1 MGWFDEQIRERIEH
15 DNEIF
20 SKSMADMAGV
30 VMGEKVYKTLN
41 NERILAKNAIDE
53 ILKFYNIK
61 SKELPDSIKN
71 LNDQLEYLMRPSG
84 IMRRMVNLEGTWYK
98 DSIGAMIGFRKDDG
112 TAVALIPNKTS
123 GYSFFDSKLGK
134 RIKVN
139 RKNAKLIKTEAICF
153 YKPFPLKEIG
163 IKDLLAYI
171 LHTLSVSDIVYVIF
185 AALAAT
191 FMGLLTTKINKL
203 IYSYIIE
210 TNSEVILIAIFS
222 FLLCVMI
229 SQTLFNVLQSLIISR
244 ISNKMNTQV
253 QAAGMMRLLSLPPN
267 FFKKYS
273 AGDLSER
280 VSYIGSL
287 CTMLTDSVMT
297 AGLTSIFSLVYI
309 TQMAEYGPELVIPGL
324 LVILITVTF
333 SIITTFMQMK
343 ILRRRMEASAKES
356 GLNYSLVTG
365 VQKIKLAG
373 AEKRAFAKWANTYKE
388 VAKLTY
394 DPPMLLKFSSVV
406 STAISLIGTI
416 VIYYFTI
423 TTNVSLSDYYAFN
436 SAYGMVMGAF
446 STLVSMAA
454 SFAQIKPMME
464 MIKPILQTVPE
475 ISENKQVVTKL
486 SGGIELNNISFRYN
500 ERMPMVID
508 NLSLKIRPGQYVAI
522 VGKTGCGKSTLMR
535 LMLGFE
541 TPQKGAIYFDNKDI
555 STLDLKSL
563 RHHIGT
569 VMQNSKL
576 FQGDIYSNITISAP
590 WLTLDDAWQAAEMS
604 GIAEDIRN
612 MPMEM
617 HTVIS
622 EGSGGISGGQK
633 QRLIIARAIAPK
645 PKVLMFDEAT
655 SALDNITQK
664 IVSDS
669 LNSLKCTRIVIAH
682 RLSTIKQCDRIIVL
696 DEGKIIEDGKYDEL
710 IEKNGFFAELVARQ
724 RLDDK

>member
-191 FMGLLTTKINKL
+191 FMGLLITKINKL

>member
-191 FMGLLTTKINKL
+191 FMGLLITKINKL

-324 LVILITVTF
+324 LVILITVAF

>member
-15 DNEIF
+15 DNEVF

-30 VMGEKVYKTLN
+30 VMGEKVYKALN
-41 NERILAKNAIDE
+41 DERILAKNAIDE

-61 SKELPDSIKN
+61 PKELPDSIKN

-84 IMRRMVNLEGTWYK
+84 IMRRMVNLEGIWYK

-134 RIKVN
+134 HVKVN
-139 RKNAKLIKTEAICF
+139 KNNAKLIKTEAICF
-153 YKPFPLKEIG
+153 YKPFPLKKIG

-171 LHTLSVSDIVYVIF
+171 LQTLSVSDIVYVIF

-191 FMGLLTTKINKL
+191 FMGLLITKINKL

-210 TNSEVILIAIFS
+210 TNSEVVLIAIFS

-229 SQTLFNVLQSLIISR
+229 SQTLFNVLRSLIISR

-253 QAAGMMRLLSLPPN
+253 QAAGMMRLLSLPAN

-324 LVILITVTF
+324 LVILITVAF

-486 SGGIELNNISFRYN
+486 SGSIELNNISFRYN
-500 ERMPMVID
+500 KHMPMVID
-508 NLSLKIRPGQYVAI
+508 NISLKIRPGQYVAI

-541 TPQKGAIYFDNKDI
+541 TPQKGAIYFDGKDI

-622 EGSGGISGGQK
+622 EGSGGISGGQR
-633 QRLIIARAIAPK
+633 QRLMIARAIAPK
-645 PKVLMFDEAT
+645 PKILMFDEAT

>member
-191 FMGLLTTKINKL
+191 FMGLLITKINKL

-309 TQMAEYGPELVIPGL
+309 TQMAEYGPELLIPGL
-324 LVILITVTF
+324 LVILITVAF

>member
-15 DNEIF
+15 DNEVF

-30 VMGEKVYKTLN
+30 VMGEKVYKALN
-41 NERILAKNAIDE
+41 DERILAKNAIDE

-61 SKELPDSIKN
+61 PKELPDSIKN

-84 IMRRMVNLEGTWYK
+84 IMRRMVNLEGIWYK

-134 RIKVN
+134 HVKVN
-139 RKNAKLIKTEAICF
+139 KNNAKLIKTEAICF
-153 YKPFPLKEIG
+153 YKPFPLKKIG
-163 IKDLLAYI
+163 IKDLLVYI
-171 LHTLSVSDIVYVIF
+171 LQTLSVSDIVYVIF

-191 FMGLLTTKINKL
+191 FMGLLITKINKL

-210 TNSEVILIAIFS
+210 THSEVILIAIFS

-229 SQTLFNVLQSLIISR
+229 SQTLFNVLRSLIISR

-253 QAAGMMRLLSLPPN
+253 QAAGMMRLLSLPAN

-324 LVILITVTF
+324 LVILITVAF

-486 SGGIELNNISFRYN
+486 SGSIELNNISFRYN
-500 ERMPMVID
+500 EHMPMVID
-508 NLSLKIRPGQYVAI
+508 NISLKIRPGQYVAI

-541 TPQKGAIYFDNKDI
+541 TPQKGAIYFDGKDI

-622 EGSGGISGGQK
+622 EGSGGISGGQR
-633 QRLIIARAIAPK
+633 QRLMIARAIAPK
-645 PKVLMFDEAT
+645 PKILMFDEAT

>member
-191 FMGLLTTKINKL
+191 FMGLLITKINKL

-253 QAAGMMRLLSLPPN
+253 QAAGMMRLLSLPAN

-324 LVILITVTF
+324 LVILITVAF

>member
-191 FMGLLTTKINKL
+191 FMGLLITKINKL

-253 QAAGMMRLLSLPPN
+253 QAAGMMRLLSLPAN

-324 LVILITVTF
+324 LVILITVAF

-343 ILRRRMEASAKES
+343 ILHRRMEASAKES

>member
-15 DNEIF
+15 DNELF
-20 SKSMADMAGV
+20 SESMADMAGV
-30 VMGEKVYKTLN
+30 VMGEKVYKALN
-41 NERILAKNAIDE
+41 DERILTKNAIDE

-61 SKELPDSIKN
+61 PKELPDNIKN

-84 IMRRMVNLEGTWYK
+84 IMRRMVNLEGAWYK

-112 TAVALIPNKTS
+112 TAVALIPNKIS

-134 RIKVN
+134 RVKVN
-139 RKNAKLIKTEAICF
+139 RKNAKLIKIEAICF

-171 LHTLSVSDIVYVIF
+171 LQTLSVSDIVYVIF

-191 FMGLLTTKINKL
+191 FMGLLITKINKL

-210 TNSEVILIAIFS
+210 TNSEVILVAIFS

-229 SQTLFNVLQSLIISR
+229 SQTLFNVLRSLIISR

-253 QAAGMMRLLSLPPN
+253 QAAGMMRLLSLPAN

-273 AGDLSER
+273 AGDLSAR

-297 AGLTSIFSLVYI
+297 AGLTSIFSLIYI
-309 TQMAEYGPELVIPGL
+309 TQMVEYGPELVIPGL
-324 LVILITVTF
+324 LVIFITVGF
-333 SIITTFMQMK
+333 SMITTFMQMK

-394 DPPMLLKFSSVV
+394 DPPMLLKLSSVV

-464 MIKPILQTVPE
+464 MIRPILRTVPE

-486 SGGIELNNISFRYN
+486 SGSIELNNVSFRYN
-500 ERMPMVID
+500 EHMPMVID
-508 NLSLKIRPGQYVAI
+508 NLSLKIRSGQYVAI

-541 TPQKGAIYFDNKDI
+541 TPQKGAVYFDGKDI
-555 STLDLKSL
+555 SMLDLKSL

-604 GIAEDIRN
+604 GIADDIRN
-612 MPMEM
+612 MPMGM

-622 EGSGGISGGQK
+622 EGSGGVSGGQR
-633 QRLIIARAIAPK
+633 QRLMIARAIAPK
-645 PKVLMFDEAT
+645 PKILMFDEAT

-710 IEKNGFFAELVARQ
+710 VEKNGFFAELVARQ

>member
-61 SKELPDSIKN
+61 SKELPDSIKK

-191 FMGLLTTKINKL
+191 FMGLLITKINKL

-253 QAAGMMRLLSLPPN
+253 QAAGMMRLLSLPAN

-324 LVILITVTF
+324 LVILITVAF

>member
-53 ILKFYNIK
+53 ILRFYNIK

-191 FMGLLTTKINKL
+191 FMGLLITKINKL

>member
-191 FMGLLTTKINKL
+191 FMGLLITKINKL

-522 VGKTGCGKSTLMR
+522 VGKTGCGK
-535 LMLGFE
+535 
-541 TPQKGAIYFDNKDI
+541 
-555 STLDLKSL
+555 
-563 RHHIGT
+563 
-569 VMQNSKL
+569 
-576 FQGDIYSNITISAP
+576 
-590 WLTLDDAWQAAEMS
+590 
-604 GIAEDIRN
+604 
-612 MPMEM
+612 
-617 HTVIS
+617 
-622 EGSGGISGGQK
+622 
-633 QRLIIARAIAPK
+633 
-645 PKVLMFDEAT
+645 
-655 SALDNITQK
+655 
-664 IVSDS
+664 
-669 LNSLKCTRIVIAH
+669 
-682 RLSTIKQCDRIIVL
+682 
-696 DEGKIIEDGKYDEL
+696 
-710 IEKNGFFAELVARQ
+710 
-724 RLDDK
+724 